1 MRRYAVQGF
10 LDTIPLGIGVTIYG
24 LVYGLL
30 GRQGNLPLWLVL
42 GMSLLVFAGSS
53 QIVAAQML
61 ISGAGPLAAMATVL
75 VVNLRHIVMA
85 ADVAAYIP
93 EATVPQKLVNA
104 FFLTD
109 ESYAASSAH
118 FRLQADPHQPGNT
131 AYMRGCGLNI
141 YLFWALSTLLG
152 YLFGNLVPAAVQP
165 AFGFAMAA
173 AFLTMLLPILRDWPT
188 LAAALVAAVTA
199 VCGAV
204 YLPGKWYVLLAAL
217 TGSLTGFLCGEW
229 RQRKGAAA

>member
-1 MRRYAVQGF
+1 MRHHMTQGF

-24 LVYGLL
+24 LVYGLM
-30 GRQGNLPLWLVL
+30 GRQGHLPLWVVL

-53 QIVAAQML
+53 QIVAAEML

-75 VVNLRHIVMA
+75 IVNLRHIVLA
-85 ADVAAYIP
+85 ADIAAYIP
-93 EATVPQKLVNA
+93 DATIPQKLRNA

-109 ESYAASSAH
+109 ESYAASSTH
-118 FRLQADPHQPGNT
+118 FRTQADPHQPGNA
-131 AYMRGCGLNI
+131 AYMWGCGLNI
-141 YLFWALSTLLG
+141 YTFWALSTLLG

-188 LAAALVAAVTA
+188 VAAAVTA
-199 VCGAV
+199 GVTAV
-204 YLPGKWYVLLAAL
+204 VGDLCLPGKWYVLLAAL
-217 TGSLTGFLCGEW
+217 TGSLTGFLCSEI
-229 RQRKGAAA
+229 RERKGAAA